1 MAKIGRNQLCPCGS
15 GKKYKRCHGN
25 LARQGSSSVNSI
37 NPRQIEIAIRRH
49 QAQEL
54 VRVQQQGEGKPI
66 ISTKLNDRRFV
77 AVGDRVYHSS
87 KWRFFTD
94 FLLDYS
100 KLIIGG
106 DWGQSEL
113 EKPWDDR
120 HPILQWYHHYCLL
133 QQRSDKGLD
142 GNCSII
148 PTGAAQCYLGFA
160 YGLYLL
166 RHNVQL
172 QSRFVAR
179 LRNVGNFQGAYYE
192 LLVASSLILAG
203 FELTLEDETDTSQK
217 HCEFAAVSKK
227 TKKKYS
233 VEAKMKSVAGIL
245 GKTRA
250 DGASPDSRPESHVT
264 AHLRQAL
271 RKPADGERLVFID
284 VNAPVSRDADA
295 FIREVP
301 DWLDPAARRL
311 ERSEQDLHSDVSA
324 YVFVT
329 NLPFHWH
336 LEDEVPPV
344 MVFAYGLGI
353 PDFGK
358 QGYHRLSDMWR
369 SKQRHID
376 AHRVMESLGRY
387 PRIPSTFD
395 GSLPLTEEESQN
407 RIIIGETYFFED
419 FGDGG
424 VLAEVTSVTVSEPD
438 KQMYLAVHTLEGAA
452 HILTRP
458 MSDSELAHYRQHGDT
473 IFGVPDHGPRNIEE
487 PYELFEFLMDAYNDT
502 SRTTLLQMAKD
513 HPDYAQFERLDDT
526 DLRLALCEGWTYSAL
541 RSSRSKAS

>member
-1 MAKIGRNQLCPCGS
+1 MAKVGRNQPCPCGS
-15 GKKYKRCHGN
+15 GKKYKRCHEN
-25 LARQGSSSVNSI
+25 LARQGSSSANSI
-37 NPRQIEIAIRRH
+37 DPRQIEIAIRRH

-54 VRVQQQGEGKPI
+54 VRVRQQGEGKPI
-66 ISTKLNDRRFV
+66 ISTQLNDHRFV

-100 KLIIGG
+100 KMVIGG

-113 EKPWDDR
+113 EKSWDDR

-133 QQRSDKGLD
+133 QQRTDKELD
-142 GNCSII
+142 GRYTII
-148 PTGAAQCYLGFA
+148 PTGAAQCYLGLA

-166 RHNVQL
+166 RHNVEL

-192 LLVASSLILAG
+192 LVVASALILAG

-245 GKTRA
+245 GKTRV
-250 DGASPDSRPESHVT
+250 DGASPSSRPESHVT

-284 VNAPVSRDADA
+284 VNAPVPRDADA
-295 FIREVP
+295 FISEAP
-301 DWLDPAARRL
+301 DWVNPAARRL
-311 ERSEQDLHSDVSA
+311 ERSEQNLHPDVRA

-329 NLPFHWH
+329 NFPFHWH
-336 LEDEVPPV
+336 LEDEIPPV

-358 QGYHRLSDMWR
+358 QGYHRLSDIWR
-369 SKQRHID
+369 SKQHHID
-376 AHRVMESLGRY
+376 GHRVMESLGRY

-407 RIIIGETYFFED
+407 RIIVGETYFFED

-424 VLAEVTSVTVSEPD
+424 VLAEVTSVAVSEPD
-438 KQMYLAVHTLEGAA
+438 KQMYLGVYTLEGDA
-452 HILTRP
+452 HILSRP
-458 MSDSELAHYRQHGDT
+458 MSDSELDHYRLHGDT
-473 IFGVPDHGPRNIEE
+473 IFGVPDCGPRNIEE
-487 PYELFEFLMDAYNDT
+487 PYELFEFLMDAYKDT
-502 SRTTLLQMAKD
+502 SRTTLLQMAEG

-541 RSSRSKAS
+541 RPSRSEAS